1 MKKRLAAVATSLRFI
16 PLMNTHGSVPRD
28 LIESRAPPP
37 SVSIHSLC
45 HFAVKFTFR
54 RQKYTFT
61 FILPNFSSTFLRFV
75 FKFRINT
82 KNEPTNDGP
91 VFLFT
96 RQTRLPFHQPYTT
109 PVGEGADCEVN
120 PEAFSALLYQKL
132 VEVLLRLI
140 SDV

>member
-1 MKKRLAAVATSLRFI
+1 MSLFYFLVLCRSVATLRMKKRLAAVATSLRFI
-16 PLMNTHGSVPRD
+16 PFMNTHGSVPRD

-61 FILPNFSSTFLRFV
+61 FILPNFSPTFLRFL

-91 VFLFT
+91 VFFVYS
-96 RQTRLPFHQPYTT
+96 PDSPT
-109 PVGEGADCEVN
+109 PS
-120 PEAFSALLYQKL
+120 SAVFFCGCLMDARRS
-132 VEVLLRLI
+132 ESRGF
-140 SDV
+140 